1 MLCAEV
7 EELRTQGT
15 RAPRRRRARA
25 PAHPRTR
32 PRCGGQVKELQG
44 EAEKL
49 GEDGEVEKAEEV
61 MKKIQGLVSPCPTP
75 VRPRPPLSF
84 HPCSL

>member
-1 MLCAEV
+1 M
-7 EELRTQGT
+7 
-15 RAPRRRRARA
+15 
-25 PAHPRTR
+25 
-32 PRCGGQVKELQG
+32 KELQG

-61 MKKIQGLVSPCPTP
+61 MKKIQGLVPPCPTP